1 MNHIKEALIGAA
13 GIAGGILSTL
23 YGGWSSSLATLIIFM
38 SLDYLS
44 GLAVAGIFHKSRKT
58 ESGALES
65 HAGFKGLC
73 RKGMILLIVLVAARL
88 DMTLNISFVRDG
100 VIIGFIA
107 NETISLLENAALMGV
122 KYPKV
127 LNDALDLLN
136 KKGDDDD
143 DEHKDE

>member
-107 NETISLLENAALMGV
+107 NETISLMENAALMGV

-143 DEHKDE
+143 EHKDE

>member
-1 MNHIKEALIGAA
+1 MNHIKEVLITAA
-13 GIAGGILSTL
+13 GVAGGVLSSL
-23 YGGWSSSLATLIIFM
+23 FGGWSNSLATLIIFM
-38 SLDYLS
+38 GLDYLT
-44 GLAVAGIFHKSRKT
+44 GVAVAGIFHKSKKT

-73 RKGMILLIVLVAARL
+73 RKGMMLLIVLVAARL
-88 DMTLNISFVRDG
+88 DITLSVNFVRDG

-107 NETISLLENAALMGV
+107 NETISLLENAALMGI
-122 KYPKV
+122 KYPKI

-143 DEHKDE
+143 DSKDE

>member
-44 GLAVAGIFHKSRKT
+44 GLAVAGIFHKSKKT

-143 DEHKDE
+143 EYKDE

>member
-1 MNHIKEALIGAA
+1 MNHIKETLIGAA

-38 SLDYLS
+38 SLDYIS
-44 GLAVAGIFHKSRKT
+44 GLAVAGIFHKSKKT

-143 DEHKDE
+143 EHKDE

>member
-44 GLAVAGIFHKSRKT
+44 GLAVAGIFHKSKKT

-107 NETISLLENAALMGV
+107 NETISLMENAALMGV

-143 DEHKDE
+143 EYKDE